1 MLLATIV
8 DTSALAKVVLYSF
21 AGALLLT
28 GLFTA
33 GVLLVESEDGTSP
46 VPAGRRALG
55 GLALL
60 ACLALLAFGLSV
72 LFDK

>member
-1 MLLATIV
+1 MLATIV
-8 DTSALAKVVLYSF
+8 DTAALGKVVLYSF

-33 GVLLVESEDGTSP
+33 GMLLVEGDGERPSP
-46 VPAGRRALG
+46 PLQRGLG

-60 ACLALLAFGLSV
+60 ACLVLLAFGLSV

>member
-1 MLLATIV
+1 MLATVV
-8 DTSALAKVVLYSF
+8 DWTALGQVVAYSF

-28 GLFTA
+28 VLFTA
-33 GVLLVESEDGTSP
+33 GVLLVESDGTSEP
-46 VPAGRRALG
+46 SPASRALG
-55 GLALL
+55 GVALL